1 MVRRLIVPPE
11 LLVTG
16 QADLPPDLVHYVA
29 RVLRLTAET
38 EVCLMDGVGGM
49 AQAELLSV
57 HKSGVRIQVGPV
69 QREAR
74 QGPQIEL
81 LQAVAKG
88 DKMDQVM
95 RQATEL
101 GVGRI
106 RPVLS
111 ERAVARQDKKLS
123 RWQGIAEDALRV
135 TGRRWRPHIE
145 AVQPLSEALSQTE
158 AQLKLVLA
166 LDRAQSLRARLN
178 EVQTPCSVALLIGP
192 EGGLTEPEV
201 AQAETAGFVAVHMG
215 PHTLRTETAGPAAA
229 AIISFWAGGLG
240 GAA

>member
-11 LLVTG
+11 LLVAG
-16 QADLPPDLVHYVA
+16 QADLPDDLVHYVS
-29 RVLRLTAET
+29 RVLRLSAQSQ
-38 EVCLMDGVGGM
+38 VCLMDGAGGM

-57 HKSGVRIQVGPV
+57 HKSGVRVQVGAV
-69 QREAR
+69 QRAAR

-101 GVGRI
+101 GVGI
-106 RPVLS
+106 VRPVLS
-111 ERAVARQDKKLS
+111 DRAVARQDKKLE
-123 RWQGIAEDALRV
+123 RWRGIAEDALRV

-145 AVQPLSEALSQTE
+145 PVQPLSQALSQTDAE
-158 AQLKLVLA
+158 LRLVLA
-166 LDRAQSLRARLN
+166 LDRAHSLRARLD
-178 EVQTPCSVALLIGP
+178 EVRAPCSVALLIGP

-201 AQAETAGFVAVHMG
+201 AQAEAAGFLAVHMG